1 METTLFIDHVGFTI
15 VGEKVKSNDNFIEV
29 KNPAVLQSAPNQQGQ
44 LQVQLM
50 PVLFREFLDSS
61 VRNDGVVFSYPK
73 NRIVASDAKLDE
85 RLKTQY
91 EQMFSAIP
99 VQQQGSD
106 NEVIKLFDEE
116 ENKAS

>member
-1 METTLFIDHVGFTI
+1 MEITLFIDHVGFTI
-15 VGEKVKSNDNFIEV
+15 VGEKVKSDNNVIEV

-50 PVLFREFLDSS
+50 PVLFREFLENS

-73 NRIVASDAKLDE
+73 DRVILSNAKLDE

-91 EQMFSAIP
+91 EQMFSP
-99 VQQQGSD
+99 VQTQPQGDSD
-106 NEVIKLFDEE
+106 VIKLFDEE
-116 ENKAS
+116 ENK

>member
-1 METTLFIDHVGFTI
+1 MEITLFIDHVGFTI
-15 VGEKVKSNDNFIEV
+15 VGEKVKSDNNFIEV

-61 VRNDGVVFSYPK
+61 VRNDGVTFSYPK
-73 NRIVASDAKLDE
+73 DRVIVSNAKLDE

-91 EQMFSAIP
+91 EQMFSP
-99 VQQQGSD
+99 MPTQQQGD

-116 ENKAS
+116 ENK

>member
-1 METTLFIDHVGFTI
+1 MNTILFIDHVGFTI
-15 VGEKVKSNDNFIEV
+15 LGEKVEEKGKTIRV

-61 VRNDGVVFSYPK
+61 VRGEGVIFDYSTD
-73 NRIVASDAKLDE
+73 RIVLSNADIDS
-85 RLKTQY
+85 RLKDQY
-91 EQMFSAIP
+91 EQMFNNATP
-99 VQQQGSD
+99 QAQAGAD

-116 ENKAS
+116 ETK